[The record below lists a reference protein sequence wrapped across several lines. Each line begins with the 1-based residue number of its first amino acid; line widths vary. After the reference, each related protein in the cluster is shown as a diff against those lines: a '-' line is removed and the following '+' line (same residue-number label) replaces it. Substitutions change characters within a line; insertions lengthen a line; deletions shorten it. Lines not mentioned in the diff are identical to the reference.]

1 MESSPEPWATTQTAA
16 VRDEQQP
23 DRCSARGLLLGVELA
38 GVASKLESR
47 PRWKLFPDLFPK
59 RRCEHVACVPK
70 PRNPLSAGISS
81 VGGDTTS
88 TCDPAAGARPSFR
101 ARKDE
106 KM

>member
-59 RRCEHVACVPK
+59 RRCEHVACVP
-70 PRNPLSAGISS
+70 NP
-81 VGGDTTS
+81 
-88 TCDPAAGARPSFR
+88 
-101 ARKDE
+101 
-106 KM
+106 